1 MPTTATIPPQHLSVR
16 VPWHDTAWDGRV
28 CSDPARNTS
37 CLILKRIAE
46 SRDDVA
52 EACCAGKRWDELDEG
67 QRPPCVSEHAGFLT
81 PDTLTRK
88 LRHPYQRTNPQ
99 LYAHFAETP
108 YRHEAFSA
116 AAVPFRWML
125 RSMAGGDEGGV
136 SIAEAHGIPY
146 RREREEAADAM
157 IGFSPAFVTDCEN
170 QRLMLDGFFRA
181 VEPQTSL
188 CFFYAKRTPLADS
201 TKRVLVGVGLVTG
214 VGRSTEYQY
223 ENAPPGAIRSMA
235 WEREVHHSIRPDG
248 RDGFVLPY
256 QQVLA
261 LAARDARIDPARFV
275 VFAPD
280 EAFESFSYGTEH
292 VSNDHAIASLLAFV
306 PVLERLKEVVEGPWD
321 EHLRWVNDQLN
332 RLWSMR
338 GPFPG
343 MGAALQALG
352 LARGTLLAW
361 RIAALQAHAKTTW
374 TEDPWALFEAAL
386 ADPSRLGDTFREDLS
401 PSVRKLWQGLR
412 AERRALLMLLSRFDL
427 RADQTA
433 RFYDPA
439 MREGAGISA
448 TDAELL
454 ANPYQLYLLD
464 RGALNAI
471 GLDVIDRG
479 MRPDDVV
486 RTEFPVPAPSALDGD
501 MDERRVGAF
510 VAYALESAAL
520 DGHTV
525 QTRGQVVRAIEAHAA
540 RPRVPCNSDVLD
552 AQLAGYAPWVE
563 PIGPRELQLDRYRAT
578 AKRIER
584 EVNKRVDLPPAKRH
598 AFQADWRGLI
608 DAAIGAPM
616 PADPDERT
624 LEEKA
629 RAEKSAALEELFSAR
644 LSVLVGPA
652 GTGKTTLLRALC
664 AIERVKTGGVLL
676 LAPTGKA
683 RVQLMKSAAGLE
695 TRTLAQSLLASKRY
709 DPLTG
714 AYRLRDVPATTKAYK
729 TVIIDE
735 CSMLTEEALAATLE
749 DLAGVERLILVG
761 DPRQLP
767 PIGAGRPF
775 VDLVARLRP
784 DGIAGKAVRVG
795 PSYGELTVPRR
806 QSHGDAG
813 AATSSAR
820 DDVLL
825 ASWFAG
831 GAVHPGADE
840 VWDRI
845 ATGAA
850 EGVEAIRWDSPEEL
864 DAKLTAAIVRHL
876 GLKGPDDEPG
886 FSARLG
892 GGEFKGELY
901 FHPQGKINEGGCGPL
916 AEAWQVLSPVRAN
929 GWGVG
934 ALNRMIQSRFRPRMK
949 ERAAVREWRKVPA
962 PVGRDGILYGDKV
975 ICVANGKREGYAGE
989 GDKKPLYIANG
1000 DIGVVVGDY
1009 GSKGKLGGP
1018 KNLSVEFKNAPRY
1031 RVTFWRD
1038 SDFAEEGSDRLE
1050 LAYALTVHKAQ
1061 GSEFDVVFVVV
1072 PNPCRPLSRELLY
1085 TALTRQKQRVVLLHQ
1100 GDLHGLRD
1108 FSGSERSEVS
1118 RRLTSLLRDGRRPL
1132 VLTERGQDVRD
1143 EGLIHRTR
1151 RGELVRSKSELI
1163 IANLLSSEFEVDY
1176 TYEFELRAS
1185 DGSVRY
1191 PDFFVD
1197 DSAAGSKLY
1206 IEHLGLLD
1214 DPTYA
1219 RRWAAKERW
1228 YRAQGILPLE
1238 EGGGPEGT
1246 LVTTTELGGFDE
1258 PAVRARIAKALGRA

>member
-1 MPTTATIPPQHLSVR
+1 MPAAIPAQHLSIR

-28 CSDPARNTS
+28 CADPARNTS
-37 CLILKRIAE
+37 CLVLKRIAE
-46 SRDDVA
+46 DRDDAA
-52 EACCAGKRWDELDEG
+52 EACCAGKRWGDLDEA
-67 QRPPCVSEHAGFLT
+67 QRPPCVAEHTGFLSAEA
-81 PDTLTRK
+81 LVRNM
-88 LRHPYQRTNPQ
+88 RHPYKKNNPK
-99 LYAHFAETP
+99 LFAHFADTP
-108 YRHEAFSA
+108 YRHGAFGA

-125 RSMAGGDEGGV
+125 RSMVDGKDA
-136 SIAEAHGIPY
+136 SIAETHGIPY
-146 RREREEAADAM
+146 RREREDAADDTL
-157 IGFSPAFVTDCEN
+157 GFSPAFVTDCEN

-181 VEPQTSL
+181 VEPDTSL
-188 CFFYAKRTPLADS
+188 CFFYAKRTPLSES
-201 TKRVLVGVGLVTG
+201 TKRVLVGVGLVTA
-214 VGRSTEYQY
+214 VGRATEYAY
-223 ENAPPGAIRSMA
+223 NDAPPGAFRSMA

-261 LAARDARIDPARFV
+261 LATRDERIDPARFV
-275 VFAPD
+275 AFAPD

-306 PVLERLKEVVEGPWD
+306 PVLERLEEAVEGPWG

-343 MGAALQALG
+343 LGAALQALG

-361 RIAALQAHAKTTW
+361 RIAALQAQAKTTW
-374 TEDPWALFEAAL
+374 TEDPWAVFEAAL

-412 AERRALLMLLSRFDL
+412 PERRALLKLLSRFDL
-427 RADQTA
+427 RAAQAA
-433 RFYDPA
+433 RFYEPA
-439 MREGAGISA
+439 TREGSGIAA

-454 ANPYQLYLLD
+454 ANPYLLYLLD
-464 RGALNAI
+464 RGAPDAI
-471 GLDVIDRG
+471 GLDVVDRG

-486 RTEFPVPAPSALDGD
+486 REEFPLPAPSAIDGD
-501 MDERRVGAF
+501 MDARRVGAF
-510 VAYALESAAL
+510 VVHALESAAL

-525 QTRGQVVRAIEAHAA
+525 QTRAQVVRAVEAHAA
-540 RPRVPCNSDVLD
+540 RPRVPCTSDVLD
-552 AQLAGYAPWVE
+552 AQLGDYAPWVE
-563 PIGPRELQLDRYRAT
+563 AIGPRELQLDRYRAT
-578 AKRIER
+578 AARIER
-584 EVNKRVDLPPAKRH
+584 EVNTRVNVPPARRH
-598 AFQADWRGLI
+598 ALDADWRALI
-608 DAAIGAPM
+608 DAAIAAPM
-616 PADPDERT
+616 PSSPDERA

-629 RAEKSAALEELFSAR
+629 RAEKAAALAELFGAR

-695 TRTLAQSLLASKRY
+695 TRTLAQSLLTSKRY

-714 AYRLRDVPATTKAYK
+714 AYRMQTTPATTKGFK

-749 DLAGVERLILVG
+749 DLTGVERLILVG

-775 VDLVARLRP
+775 VDLVERLRP
-784 DGIAGKAVRVG
+784 DGVEGMRVRVG
-795 PSYGELTVPRR
+795 RSYAELTVPRR
-806 QSHGDAG
+806 QAQGAAG

-840 VWDRI
+840 VWDRV
-845 ATGAA
+845 ASGKAD
-850 EGVEAIRWDSPEEL
+850 GVEAIRWDTPEEL
-864 DAKLTAAIVRHL
+864 DAKLTAAIVGHL
-876 GLKGPDDEPG
+876 GLKGPDDEAG

-892 GGEFKGELY
+892 GGEFNGELY
-901 FHPQGKINEGGCGPL
+901 FHPQGKINEKGCGPR
-916 AEAWQVLSPVRAN
+916 AEEWQVLSPVRAN
-929 GWGVG
+929 PWGVA
-934 ALNRMIQSRFRPRMK
+934 ALNRMIQARFRPRMR
-949 ERAAVREWRKVPA
+949 ERSLKREWRKVPA
-962 PVGRDGILYGDKV
+962 PAGRDGILYGDKV
-975 ICVANGKREGYAGE
+975 ICVANGKRDGYAGE
-989 GDKKPLYIANG
+989 DDKKPLYIANG
-1000 DIGVVVGDY
+1000 DIGVVVGEY
-1009 GSKGKLGGP
+1009 RKKAHPFGGP
-1018 KNLSVEFKNAPRY
+1018 KNLQVEFKNHPRY
-1031 RVTFWRD
+1031 RVTYWHD

-1061 GSEFDVVFVVV
+1061 GSEFDVVFVVA

-1085 TALTRQKQRVVLLHQ
+1085 TALTRQTRKVVLLHQ
-1100 GDLHGLRD
+1100 GDLHKLRD

-1118 RRLTSLLRDGRRPL
+1118 RRLTSLLRDNRRPL
-1132 VLTERGQDVRD
+1132 TLVERGQVVRD
-1143 EGLIHRTR
+1143 EGLVHRTR

-1163 IANLLSSEFEVDY
+1163 LANMLFVEFGVTDY
-1176 TYEFELRAS
+1176 VYEAELRAP

-1191 PDFFVD
+1191 PDFFVED
-1197 DSAAGSKLY
+1197 AAAGMKLY

-1238 EGGGPEGT
+1238 EDGGPEGT
-1246 LVTTTELGGFDE
+1246 LVTTTEVGGFDE
-1258 PAVRARIAKALGRA
+1258 PAVRARIARALGRP